1 MTPETAATVQC
12 FVKRTKRFTRSKRD
26 ARNGRNVHRLTK
38 QRNVSAVPN
47 VMLRTV
53 ETCESFDKLEQR
65 FCRSKRCLDW
75 PNVYLLREKGETLRP
90 VQGYC
95 LERLKRFHVF
105 ANLSNVS
112 AVPSVT
118 LATAETFECLGET
131 VKLFPS
137 SNAWTG

>member
-1 MTPETAATVQC
+1 MLGAAATFTDLRNNETFRQFQMSC
-12 FVKRTKRFTRSKRD
+12 FERLKRV
-26 ARNGRNVHRLTK
+26 NLLTNLN
-38 QRNVSAVPN
+38 NVSAVPSVLHGGADRLPPSRN
-47 VMLRTV
+47 R
-53 ETCESFDKLEQR
+53 D
-65 FCRSKRCLDW
+65 
-75 PNVYLLREKGETLRP
+75 TLRP